1 MSSLDD
7 TAFRAGLVL
16 DGRYRLDRPLGE
28 GGMGT
33 VWVAHQLTLGRA
45 VAVKALRKGR
55 AQDQAR
61 LEREARLL
69 AAVRHPAIVQIFDF
83 GRTADGL
90 SYVVME
96 LVEGPTLDARLAAL
110 GRISC
115 EEAVSLLLPLLDGL
129 AAVHAADIVHRDI
142 KPANILLAIEGAGSA
157 ARVTP
162 KLLDF
167 GIAKSDVGTAL
178 TVQGDLIG
186 TPAYMAPE
194 QFSGG
199 AVDARAD
206 LWAIGA
212 LLYDMIAGE
221 PPFVGSNLFELMR
234 RVKDEPPAF
243 PRMAAGLDGKLWT
256 LLTELLRKGPSE
268 RPPSANALRQRL
280 TEWLSTRGGPRDLS
294 RLIGAQVPTPRNSPS
309 ALPTSAPLPTDSLPP
324 EVPPPAPVPTPTP
337 PQTTPLSFDALIKSR
352 LGSSSD

>member
-1 MSSLDD
+1 M
-7 TAFRAGLVL
+7 L
-16 DGRYRLDRPLGE
+16 DGRYRLDRALGQ

-45 VAVKALRKGR
+45 VAIKALRKGR

-61 LEREARLL
+61 LEREAHLL
-69 AAVRHPAIVQIFDF
+69 AAVRHPSIVQIFDF

-110 GRISC
+110 SRLPC
-115 EEAVSLLLPLLDGL
+115 EEAVSLLLPLLEGL
-129 AAVHAADIVHRDI
+129 SVVHAAEIVHRDI
-142 KPANILLAIEGAGSA
+142 KPANILLAIEGTGKS

-167 GIAKSDVGTAL
+167 GIAKSDDAAAL
-178 TVQGDLIG
+178 TMAGDLIG

-194 QFSGG
+194 QFAGG

-206 LWAIGA
+206 LWAVGA

-221 PPFVGSNLFELMR
+221 PPFVGPNLFELMR
-234 RVKDEPPAF
+234 RVKDEPPTF
-243 PRMAAGLDGKLWT
+243 PRMAAGLDGKLWSQ
-256 LLTELLRKGPSE
+256 LTELLRKDPSE
-268 RPPSANALRQRL
+268 RPSSAHLVKERL
-280 TEWLSTRGGPRDLS
+280 TEWLSTRGGARDLS
-294 RLIGAQVPTPRNSPS
+294 MLVGTQVQAPRRRPS
-309 ALPTSAPLPTDSLPP
+309 VLPTSAPLATASLPP
-324 EVPPPAPVPTPTP
+324 EAPPPAPLPTP
-337 PQTTPLSFDALIKSR
+337 PPQITSLSFDALIKSR
-352 LGSSSD
+352 LGSSRD